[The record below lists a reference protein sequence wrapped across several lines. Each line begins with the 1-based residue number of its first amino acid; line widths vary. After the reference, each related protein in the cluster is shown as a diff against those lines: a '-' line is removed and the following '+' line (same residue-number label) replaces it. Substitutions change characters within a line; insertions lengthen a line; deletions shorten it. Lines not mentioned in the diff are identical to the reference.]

1 MNRKLVKCLEL
12 VQVFQSSDKIALKVQ
27 DSQMLAHVSKE
38 LNLFNVELMKGH
50 LLQGSENAVVVFSSL
65 RKTVAQ

>member
-1 MNRKLVKCLEL
+1 LNRKLVKCLEL